1 MEDSVNPV
9 VVGVDG
15 TDNAMR
21 AARWAA
27 GVAHKL
33 GTPLHIVHARPSPGH
48 NPSDVIAAVRACEMS
63 AQQERASAI
72 LDAASRAVHGDH
84 PDLRITTAHVSEV
97 VDRLLVD
104 LSQHARLIVLGCDDL
119 SVAAAVLIGSTTV
132 AVAANS
138 MCPVI
143 AWRGDATAPTGQP
156 IVVGVDDDDPSRV
169 AITSAFELADRFAV
183 NIVAV
188 HAWSTRRSAGD
199 VTLPFMIDWNA
210 VHADQREHLVDALA
224 PWTRQYPD
232 VDVTYVVDQDKP
244 SRALLN
250 HSDGAQLVAIGSRG
264 RGPLAGAVLGS
275 TGLNLLHHSL
285 IPTMICRSMG
295 ARGDVS
301 FEHQFRERAQE

>member
-1 MEDSVNPV
+1 MEDTVNPV

-33 GTPLHIVHARPSPGH
+33 GTPLHIVHARPYPGH

-72 LDAASRAVHGDH
+72 LDAASRAVHDEH
-84 PDLRITTAHVSEV
+84 PDLRITTAHVSEA

-104 LSQHARLIVLGCDDL
+104 LSQHARLVVLGCDDL
-119 SVAAAVLIGSTTV
+119 SVAEAVLIGSTTV

-138 MCPVI
+138 MCPVV
-143 AWRGDATAPTGQP
+143 AWRGEATAPTGQP
-156 IVVGVDDDDPSRV
+156 IVVGVNDDDPSRV

-183 NIVAV
+183 NIIAV
-188 HAWSTRRSAGD
+188 HAWSTRRSVGD

-210 VHADQREHLVDALA
+210 VHADQREHLVNALA
-224 PWTRQYPD
+224 PWTLQYPE
-232 VDVTYVVDQDKP
+232 VDVQYVVDQDKP

-250 HSDGAQLVAIGSRG
+250 HSDGAQLVVIGSRG

-285 IPTMICRSMG
+285 VPTMICRSMG

>member
-15 TDNAMR
+15 TDNAIR

-33 GTPLHIVHARPSPGH
+33 GAPLHIVHARPYLGP

-72 LDAASRAVHGDH
+72 LDEAGRAVHGDH
-84 PDLRITTAHVSEV
+84 PDLRITTAHVSEA

-104 LSQHARLIVLGCDDL
+104 LSQHAKLIVLGCDDL
-119 SVAAAVLIGSTTV
+119 SVAAAVLIGSTTI
-132 AVAANS
+132 AVATNS

-143 AWRGDATAPTGQP
+143 AWRGEATALTDQP

-199 VTLPFMIDWNA
+199 VALPFMIDWNA
-210 VHADQREHLVDALA
+210 VQADQREHLVNALA

-232 VDVTYVVDQDKP
+232 VDVQYVVDQDKP
-244 SRALLN
+244 SRALLR
-250 HSDGAQLVAIGSRG
+250 HSENAQLVIIGSRG

-285 IPTMICRSMG
+285 IPTMICRSLR
-295 ARGDVS
+295 AHEDIPS
-301 FEHQFRERAQE
+301 NYQFRERAPR

>member
-15 TDNAMR
+15 TDNAIR

-63 AQQERASAI
+63 AQQERTSAI

-84 PDLRITTAHVSEV
+84 SDLRITTAHVSEA

-199 VTLPFMIDWNA
+199 VTLPFMIDWDA
-210 VHADQREHLVDALA
+210 VHADQREHLVNALA

-250 HSDGAQLVAIGSRG
+250 HSDGAQLVVIGSRG

-285 IPTMICRSMG
+285 VPTMICRSMG